1 MLQQTWLE
9 GYTNVNA
16 IICTMHRL
24 NFNLS
29 AANLHDPTHSVSI
42 ISVHAMNLCNPMHLY
57 SNVNAIIYDDL
68 IL

>member
-1 MLQQTWLE
+1 
-9 GYTNVNA
+9 
-16 IICTMHRL
+16 MHRL

-29 AANLHDPTHSVSI
+29 AANLHDPTHSVLI